1 MKIRP
6 GRSTRNI
13 DASQPWTRYSVR
25 KPRKNYIKALPR
37 TSLLIF
43 NMGVDKPEYDV
54 EYSLVSKQDIQLR
67 SNALEAARQTANKY
81 LEREIPGNY
90 YFAVVTYPH
99 HVIREKKFAVG
110 AGADR
115 LSQGMSMTFGKPVG
129 VAARVKEGER
139 VFVLK
144 TTSNNRAIAK
154 EALKRAAKKLSGV
167 YNISLRELKA
177 VQQST
182 SSNAGEAEQ
191 EDQSQQEQAVAS

>member
-1 MKIRP
+1 M
-6 GRSTRNI
+6 RS
-13 DASQPWTRYSVR
+13 
-25 KPRKNYIKALPR
+25 K
-37 TSLLIF
+37 LL
-43 NMGVDKPEYDV
+43 D
-54 EYSLVSKQDIQLR
+54 R
-67 SNALEAARQTANKY
+67 RQTSTLKGKY
-81 LEREIPGNY
+81 QATTTL
-90 YFAVVTYPH
+90 AVVTYPH

-139 VFVLK
+139 VFVLR